1 MDNCGPSLVCTP
13 LCLIPVSAL
22 RRRRAIGF
30 TSFQVSTQP
39 FCVSRMPTAT
49 TARRPTSKLA
59 TLCIRSLVLSASL
72 SGAFYDALSGPP
84 ARSPRIVAQKLS
96 RNKSVVPLH
105 ELQLLSGVRSKAKLT
120 STASS
125 TARDRNS
132 NINKVESKTS
142 HQDRPLPLR
151 NNYFNPIPSYRS
163 LICY

>member
-1 MDNCGPSLVCTP
+1 MDNSGPSLVCTP

-30 TSFQVSTQP
+30 ASFQVSTQP
-39 FCVSRMPTAT
+39 FSVSRMPTAT
-49 TARRPTSKLA
+49 TAPRPTSKLA

-72 SGAFYDALSGPP
+72 SGAFYDALSGPL
-84 ARSPRIVAQKLS
+84 ARSPRIVAEKLS
-96 RNKSVVPLH
+96 RNKSESRCMSYRCCLACAP
-105 ELQLLSGVRSKAKLT
+105 KLT

-151 NNYFNPIPSYRS
+151 NNCFNPTPGYRS